1 MRKVFI
7 SMALALM
14 TAAAGQAQAAP
25 GGLRDIQRSVEAS
38 SLSGEQKAALTQ
50 AAREAVETGVPHEDV
65 AIIVTGGL
73 SRGADVETVTR
84 FLAVARDVQ
93 AQGLPVRP
101 VLNKIEQGTA
111 KGVPPE
117 RIIEVVGRVRANLVT
132 AAGMVNE
139 VAAQGLAVS
148 VPEEKKGAVE
158 ALAGALE
165 RGVPAGDIVEL
176 GQKAAEVKIS
186 LSQFGRAVDTMANLK
201 EMGMPRDLALKAAR
215 KAVILN
221 YSERGMARMERDL
234 LAMRKSGMSWEDS
247 FREMG
252 AGMERG
258 RGGTGG
264 AGPGSGMGGG
274 FGGGQRMQG
283 KKRKPSRN
291 RYWRRRIFLR
301 L

>member
-1 MRKVFI
+1 MMMMRKVFI

-14 TAAAGQAQAAP
+14 VVAAGQAQAAP
-25 GGLRDIQRSVEAS
+25 GGQGGLRDIRQSVEAS
-38 SLSGEQKAALTQ
+38 SLSGEQKDALTQ
-50 AAREAVETGVPHEDV
+50 AAREAVEAGVPHEDV

-73 SRGADVETVTR
+73 SRGADVHALTR
-84 FLAVARDVQ
+84 FLAIARDVQ

-101 VLNKIEQGTA
+101 VLNKIEQGSA

-117 RIIEVVGRVRANLVT
+117 RIIEVVGRVRADLVT
-132 AAGMVNE
+132 ATGMVNE
-139 VAAQGLAVS
+139 VVAQGLAVNA
-148 VPEEKKGAVE
+148 PEEKKGAVE

-165 RGVPAGDIVEL
+165 RGAPAGDIVEL

-186 LSQFGRAVDTMANLK
+186 LSQFGRAVDTLANLK

-234 LAMRKSGMSWEDS
+234 LTMRKSGMSWEDS

-274 FGGGQRMQG
+274 FGNGQRMQG
-283 KKRKPSRN
+283 K
-291 RYWRRRIFLR
+291 
-301 L
+301 

>member
-7 SMALALM
+7 SIALAFM
-14 TAAAGQAQAAP
+14 AAAAGQAQAAP
-25 GGLRDIQRSVEAS
+25 GGPGGLLDIQRSVETS

-50 AAREAVETGVPHEDV
+50 AAREAVEAGVPHEDV

-73 SRGADVETVTR
+73 SRGADVQTLTR

-186 LSQFGRAVDTMANLK
+186 LSQFGRAVDTLANLK

-234 LAMRKSGMSWEDS
+234 LTMRKSGMSWEDS

-264 AGPGSGMGGG
+264 GSGSGMGGG

-283 KKRKPSRN
+283 K
-291 RYWRRRIFLR
+291 
-301 L
+301 

>member
-25 GGLRDIQRSVEAS
+25 GGPGGLLDIQRSVETS

-50 AAREAVETGVPHEDV
+50 AAREAVEAGVPHEDV

-73 SRGADVETVTR
+73 SRGADVQTLTR

-186 LSQFGRAVDTMANLK
+186 LSQFGRAVDTLANLK

-234 LAMRKSGMSWEDS
+234 LTMRKSGMSWEDS

-264 AGPGSGMGGG
+264 GSGSGMGGG

-283 KKRKPSRN
+283 K
-291 RYWRRRIFLR
+291 
-301 L
+301 

>member
-1 MRKVFI
+1 MKMRKVFI
-7 SMALALM
+7 SMALAFM
-14 TAAAGQAQAAP
+14 AAAAGQAQAAP
-25 GGLRDIQRSVEAS
+25 GGPGGLLDIQRSVETS

-50 AAREAVETGVPHEDV
+50 AAREAVEAGVPHEDV
-65 AIIVTGGL
+65 AVIVTGGL
-73 SRGADVETVTR
+73 SRGADVQTLAR
-84 FLAVARDVQ
+84 FLVVARDVQ

-176 GQKAAEVKIS
+176 GQKAAEVKFS
-186 LSQFGRAVDTMANLK
+186 LAQFGRAVDTLANLK
-201 EMGMPRDLALKAAR
+201 EMGMPRGLALKAAR

-247 FREMG
+247 FKEMG
-252 AGMERG
+252 AGLERG
-258 RGGTGG
+258 RGGMGG
-264 AGPGSGMGGG
+264 GSGSGMGGG

-283 KKRKPSRN
+283 K
-291 RYWRRRIFLR
+291 
-301 L
+301 